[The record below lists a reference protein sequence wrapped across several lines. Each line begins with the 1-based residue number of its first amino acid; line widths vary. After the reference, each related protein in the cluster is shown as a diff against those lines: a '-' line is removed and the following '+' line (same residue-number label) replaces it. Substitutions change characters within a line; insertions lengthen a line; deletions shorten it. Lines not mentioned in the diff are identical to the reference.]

1 MCPLRLAEA
10 PVCSQRGY
18 TSPWLHLARAAAILR
33 GMTDIAALSRLI
45 ENLIRLG
52 TIAEVDHGS
61 LPDNRPARVRVQSGD
76 LLTGWLPWT
85 ALRAG
90 TTRDWD
96 PPTVGEQVLVLSP
109 SGQTAQGVVICGL
122 FSALIPANGDRAG
135 LHRRTYPD
143 SAVVEYDS
151 EAHQLL
157 ATLPAGGRVEIV
169 ATGGFKLQGD
179 VDIDGLVTVTRDVV
193 AAGISLVKHPH
204 GGVQAGNA
212 KTGAPTP

>member
-1 MCPLRLAEA
+1 
-10 PVCSQRGY
+10 V
-18 TSPWLHLARAAAILR
+18 RAAAILR

-52 TIAEVDHGS
+52 TVAEVDHGS
-61 LPDNRPARVRVQSGD
+61 LPDKRPARVRVQSGN

-85 ALRAG
+85 VLRAG

-109 SGQTAQGVVICGL
+109 SGQTAQGIAIGGL

-143 SAVVEYDS
+143 GAVVEYDS
-151 EAHQLL
+151 EAHHLV

-169 ATGGFKLQGD
+169 APGGFKLKGD

-193 AAGISLVKHPH
+193 AAGISVVKHPH
-204 GGVQAGNA
+204 SGVQAGNA

>member
-1 MCPLRLAEA
+1 MRICRD
-10 PVCSQRGY
+10 CRY
-18 TSPWLHLARAAAILR
+18 TTAWLHLARAVAILR
-33 GMTDIAALSRLI
+33 GMTDIAALSRLL

-52 TIAEVDHGS
+52 TVAEVDHGS
-61 LPDNRPARVRVQSGD
+61 LPDKRPARVRVQSGD
-76 LLTGWLPWT
+76 LLTGWLPWA

-109 SGQTAQGVVICGL
+109 SGQTAQGIAITGL
-122 FSALIPANGDRAG
+122 FSALIPANGHRAG

-143 SAVVEYDS
+143 GAVLEYDS
-151 EAHQLL
+151 VAHQLL

-169 ATGGFKLQGD
+169 APGGFKLQGN

-193 AAGISLVKHPH
+193 AAGISLVKHSH
-204 GGVQAGNA
+204 GGVQVGNA
-212 KTGAPTP
+212 QTGAPTP

>member
-1 MCPLRLAEA
+1 
-10 PVCSQRGY
+10 
-18 TSPWLHLARAAAILR
+18 
-33 GMTDIAALSRLI
+33 MTNIAALSRLI

-52 TIAEVDHGS
+52 TVAEVDHGS
-61 LPDNRPARVRVQSGD
+61 LPDKRPARVRVQSGD

-109 SGQTAQGVVICGL
+109 SGQTAQGIAITGL

-143 SAVVEYDS
+143 GAVVEYDS
-151 EAHQLL
+151 VAHRLR
-157 ATLPAGGRVEIV
+157 AILPEGGVTDLTS
-169 ATGGFKLQGD
+169 TGGINIVGPINHQGD
-179 VDIDGLVTVTRDVV
+179 YTQTGNQNVTGKVTVSVDVL

-204 GGVQAGNA
+204 GGVQTGSGM
-212 KTGAPTP
+212 TGAPTA

>member
-1 MCPLRLAEA
+1 MCSEHH
-10 PVCSQRGY
+10 Y
-18 TSPWLHLARAAAILR
+18 TSDRLHLSRARAILC

-52 TIAEVDHGS
+52 TVAEVDHGS
-61 LPDNRPARVRVQSGD
+61 LPDKRPARVRIQSGD
-76 LLTGWLPWT
+76 LLTGWLPWV

-109 SGQTAQGVVICGL
+109 SGQTAQGIAITGL
-122 FSALIPANGDRAG
+122 FSVLIPANGDRAG

-143 SAVVEYDS
+143 GAVVEYDS

-169 ATGGFKLQGD
+169 APGGFKLQGD

>member
-1 MCPLRLAEA
+1 
-10 PVCSQRGY
+10 
-18 TSPWLHLARAAAILR
+18 
-33 GMTDIAALSRLI
+33 MTDIAALSRLI

-52 TIAEVDHGS
+52 TVAEVDHGS
-61 LPDNRPARVRVQSGD
+61 LPDKRPARVRVQSGD

-96 PPTVGEQVLVLSP
+96 PLTVGEQVLVFSP
-109 SGQTAQGVVICGL
+109 SGQTAQGIAIGGL

-143 SAVVEYDS
+143 GAVVEYDS

-157 ATLPAGGRVEIV
+157 ATLPAGGRVEII
-169 ATGGFKLQGD
+169 APGGFKLQGD
-179 VDIDGLVTVTRDVV
+179 VDIDGLLTVTRDVV

-204 GGVQAGNA
+204 GGVQSGNA

>member
-1 MCPLRLAEA
+1 MVPT
-10 PVCSQRGY
+10 VCSRRCY
-18 TSPWLHLARAAAILR
+18 TTARLHLARAAAILR

-52 TIAEVDHGS
+52 TVAEVDHGS
-61 LPDNRPARVRVQSGD
+61 LQDKRPARVRVQSGD

-96 PPTVGEQVLVLSP
+96 PPTVGEQVLVFSP
-109 SGQTAQGVVICGL
+109 SGQTAQGIAITGL

-143 SAVVEYDS
+143 GAVVEYDS

-157 ATLPAGGRVEIV
+157 ATLPTGGRVEII
-169 ATGGFKLQGD
+169 APGGFKLQGD

-204 GGVQAGNA
+204 GGVQSGNA
-212 KTGAPTP
+212 QTGAPTP

>member
-1 MCPLRLAEA
+1 MKRLCRSSAYN
-10 PVCSQRGY
+10 S
-18 TSPWLHLARAAAILR
+18 SWLHLARAVAILR

-61 LPDNRPARVRVQSGD
+61 LQDKRPARVRVQSGD
-76 LLTGWLPWT
+76 LLTGWLPWA

-109 SGQTAQGVVICGL
+109 SGQTAQGIAITGL

-143 SAVVEYDS
+143 GAVVEYDS

-169 ATGGFKLQGD
+169 APGGFKLQGD

-212 KTGAPTP
+212 QTGAPTP

>member
-1 MCPLRLAEA
+1 MAS
-10 PVCSQRGY
+10 VCSHCRY
-18 TSPWLHLARAAAILR
+18 TTARLHLARAAAILR

-52 TIAEVDHGS
+52 TVAEVDHGS
-61 LPDNRPARVRVQSGD
+61 LPDKRPARVRVQSGD
-76 LLTGWLPWT
+76 LLTGWLPWA

-96 PPTVGEQVLVLSP
+96 PPTVGEQVLVFSP
-109 SGQTAQGVVICGL
+109 SGQTAQGIAITGL

-143 SAVVEYDS
+143 GAVVEYDS
-151 EAHQLL
+151 VAHQLL

-169 ATGGFKLQGD
+169 APGGFKLLGD
-179 VDIDGLVTVTRDVV
+179 VDIEGLVTVTRDVV

-204 GGVQAGNA
+204 SGVQAGNA

>member
-1 MCPLRLAEA
+1 MCGTRRYTFHRLH
-10 PVCSQRGY
+10 S
-18 TSPWLHLARAAAILR
+18 ARAAAILR

-52 TIAEVDHGS
+52 TVAEVDHGS
-61 LPDNRPARVRVQSGD
+61 LQDKRPARVRVQSGD

-109 SGQTAQGVVICGL
+109 SGQTAQGIAITGL

-143 SAVVEYDS
+143 GAVVEYDS

-157 ATLPAGGRVEIV
+157 ATLPAGGRVEII
-169 ATGGFKLQGD
+169 APGGFKLQGD

-204 GGVQAGNA
+204 GGVQSGNA

>member
-1 MCPLRLAEA
+1 MCSSDLLI
-10 PVCSQRGY
+10 CSDCRY
-18 TSPWLHLARAAAILR
+18 TTARLHLARAAAILS

-61 LPDNRPARVRVQSGD
+61 LQDKRPARVRVQSGD
-76 LLTGWLPWT
+76 LLTGWLPWA

-109 SGQTAQGVVICGL
+109 SGQTAQGIAITGL

-143 SAVVEYDS
+143 GAVVEYDS
-151 EAHQLL
+151 AAHQLL

-169 ATGGFKLQGD
+169 APGGFKLQGD

-212 KTGAPTP
+212 QTGAPTP

>member
-1 MCPLRLAEA
+1 MKRLCRSSAYN
-10 PVCSQRGY
+10 S
-18 TSPWLHLARAAAILR
+18 SWLHLARAVAILR

-52 TIAEVDHGS
+52 TVAEVDHGS
-61 LPDNRPARVRVQSGD
+61 LTDKRPARVRVQSGD

-96 PPTVGEQVLVLSP
+96 PPSVGEQVLVLSP
-109 SGQTAQGVVICGL
+109 SGQTAQGIAITGL

-135 LHRRTYPD
+135 LRRRTYPD
-143 SAVVEYDS
+143 GAVVEYDS

-169 ATGGFKLQGD
+169 APGGFKLQGD

-212 KTGAPTP
+212 QTGAPTP

>member
-1 MCPLRLAEA
+1 M
-10 PVCSQRGY
+10 
-18 TSPWLHLARAAAILR
+18 LHSSRAVAILR

-52 TIAEVDHGS
+52 TVAGVDHGS
-61 LPDNRPARVRVQSGD
+61 LPDKRPARVRVQSGD

-109 SGQTAQGVVICGL
+109 SGQTAQGIAITGL

-143 SAVVEYDS
+143 GAVVEYDS
-151 EAHQLL
+151 VAHQLL
-157 ATLPAGGRVEIV
+157 ATLPAGGRVEII
-169 ATGGFKLQGD
+169 APGGFKLQGD
-179 VDIDGLVTVTRDVV
+179 VDIDGLVTVTRDVI

-204 GGVQAGNA
+204 VGVQVGNA
-212 KTGAPTP
+212 QTGAPTP

>member
-1 MCPLRLAEA
+1 MCSEHR
-10 PVCSQRGY
+10 Y
-18 TSPWLHLARAAAILR
+18 TLHWLHLARAVAILR

-52 TIAEVDHGS
+52 TVAEVDHGS
-61 LPDNRPARVRVQSGD
+61 LPDKRPARVRVQSGE
-76 LLTGWLPWT
+76 LLTGWLPWA

-109 SGQTAQGVVICGL
+109 SGQTAQGIAITGL

-143 SAVVEYDS
+143 GAVVEYDS

-169 ATGGFKLQGD
+169 APGGFKLQGD

-204 GGVQAGNA
+204 GGVQIGNA